1 MRIKIRR
8 GVVGTAA
15 AALIALGGA
24 YPLTASPLSELT
36 KSAPGIR
43 TYDQDGRIL
52 RLYGTPMSHGGDFYR
67 SGEIFLRDHADVF
80 GLRPENFVLMKQA
93 DGLDFQPL
101 MLDRE
106 TGKYEFV
113 GLHYQQIHE
122 GMEVYGGEL
131 TLLFR
136 NEPGFPMV
144 EAVSNLKSV
153 ASVEVPRNGFIAPGA
168 IGARGYQ
175 PDNQQMVRKVI
186 YFDPNNGEGDV
197 PTVAY
202 TYVVTVGQIGDDIA
216 VGIDG
221 SQREGRYDRRRVF
234 VDALTGALLYSES
247 LIRAVDVTGNV
258 SGWSTP
264 GLLPDTSTNP
274 PVIQVL
280 PRVFVQILGGNQ
292 GETDQ
297 TGDYVIAHG
306 GSGDVTVRS
315 RMVGPSLSQG
325 VVDQAGSEILVDQV
339 VTPPGPADFVHNP
352 GQTAFDTAE
361 VNAML
366 RVSEIHTFLGLI
378 NPNYPS
384 LNRSFFSNVNI
395 ASTCNAF
402 YDGSSVNFFQAGGG
416 CVNTAY
422 STVVYHEY
430 GHKIVD
436 DGASAPSGD
445 YHEGMA
451 DSISQILTDDPVV
464 GRGFSG
470 QGTMVRTGDNN
481 RQYPCNGEVHFCGQV
496 VSGCVWHTRDE
507 LLKTEPVE
515 YLNIIRDL
523 TINSILLH
531 SGGVDPGITIDF
543 LVLDDDDNDI
553 ANGTPHYNEINAGFS
568 RHNMPAPPVQ
578 FLDFGYPNGQPSMI
592 DPGGGTVMRVE
603 VTGNVSE
610 PKPGSGM
617 LHVNDG
623 NGWVDL
629 SMTDLGNNVYDA
641 VFPAVDCPSV
651 VQYYVSAET
660 VDGDLVTDPAGA
672 PNSTFSTIG
681 ATNVADILLDDFET
695 DQGWTTENIQIQD
708 GAWERGVPVG
718 GGSRGDPAKDFD
730 GSGRCYLTGNRAG
743 NSDVDGGPTR
753 LISPTFN
760 MSGVD
765 GFVNYARW
773 FTNDDNDQDRMTVE
787 ISNDGGSNWTVVRS
801 IGNQQGWQTDSFK
814 VSDFVNPTA
823 NMQVRFS
830 ATDNPNDSVTE
841 GAIDA
846 VRIVSAS
853 CGAPGGMLLTVD
865 PLVAGQ
871 NSRFTAEQAT
881 VGQRVYFTYSVKGL
895 GDTFVPRLN
904 VTLGILNPKLAGSAK
919 ANSVGIAALIRKV
932 PGNTSGTEVW
942 VQAAEQ
948 GRISNIVNQ
957 VIQ

>member
-1 MRIKIRR
+1 MRIKMRRR
-8 GVVGTAA
+8 GVGTAA
-15 AALIALGGA
+15 AAFIALAGA
-24 YPLTASPLSELT
+24 YPSTASPLSELT
-36 KSAPGIR
+36 KSAPG
-43 TYDQDGRIL
+43 TQTFELDGRIL
-52 RLYGTPMSHGGDFYR
+52 RLYGTTMSQAGDFYR
-67 SGEIFLRDHADVF
+67 SGEIFLRDHADIF
-80 GLRPENFVLMKQA
+80 GLRPENFVLMQQA
-93 DGLDFQPL
+93 DGVDFQPL
-101 MLDRE
+101 MLDRK
-106 TGKYEFV
+106 TGQYKFV
-113 GLHYQQIHE
+113 ALHYQQIHE
-122 GMEVYGGEL
+122 GLEVYGGEL
-131 TLLFR
+131 TLVFR
-136 NEPGFPMV
+136 NEAGFPMV

-153 ASVEVPRNGFIAPGA
+153 ASVKVQKDGLIAPGA
-168 IGARGYQ
+168 IGQGGYRPDQ
-175 PDNQQMVRKVI
+175 PQTVRKVI
-186 YFDPNNGEGDV
+186 YVDPNNGEGDV
-197 PTVAY
+197 PTVAF

-221 SQREGRYDRRRVF
+221 SQRGGQYDRRRVF
-234 VDALTGALLYSES
+234 VNAQTGELLQSES
-247 LIRAVDVTGNV
+247 LIRALDVVGNV
-258 SGWSTP
+258 SGWSTS

-297 TGDYVIAHG
+297 NGDYVISNG
-306 GSGDVTVRS
+306 GGGDVTVRS

-325 VVDQAGSEILVDQV
+325 VIDQAGPEILVDQV
-339 VTPPGPADFVHNP
+339 VTPPGPGDFVHNP
-352 GQTAFDTAE
+352 DRTALDTAE

-366 RVSEIHTFLGLI
+366 RVSEIHTFLGMI
-378 NPNYPS
+378 NPSYPG
-384 LNRSFFSNVNI
+384 LNRSFLANVNI
-395 ASTCNAF
+395 TSTCNAF

-430 GHKIVD
+430 GHKIVG
-436 DGASAPSGD
+436 DGASSPSGD

-451 DSISQILTDDPVV
+451 DAVSQILTDDPVV

-470 QGTMVRTGDNN
+470 PGTMVRTGDNN

-496 VSGCVWHTRDE
+496 VSGSVWHTRDE

-515 YLNIIRDL
+515 YLNILRDL
-523 TINSILLH
+523 TINSVLLH

-543 LVLDDDDNDI
+543 LVLDDDDNEI
-553 ANGTPHYNEINAGFS
+553 GNGTPHYNEINAGFS
-568 RHNMPAPPVQ
+568 RHNMAAPPLQ

-610 PKPGSGM
+610 PEPGSGM

-641 VFPAVDCPSV
+641 VFPAVACPSV
-651 VQYYVSAET
+651 VQFYVSAET
-660 VDGDLVTDPAGA
+660 VDGDLVSDPADA

-681 ATNVADILLDDFET
+681 ATSVTDILVDDFES
-695 DQGWTTENIQIQD
+695 DQGWTVEDIQIQD
-708 GAWERGVPVG
+708 GSWERGIPVG
-718 GGSRGDPAKDFD
+718 GGSRGDPAEDFD
-730 GSGRCYLTGNRAG
+730 GSGRAYLTANRAG

-753 LISPTFN
+753 LISPMFN
-760 MSGVD
+760 MSSGD
-765 GFVNYARW
+765 GFVSYARW

-801 IGNQQGWQTDSFK
+801 IANQQGWETDSFK

-823 NMQVRFS
+823 TMQVRFS

-853 CGAPGGMLLTVD
+853 CGAPGGMFLTVD
-865 PLVAGQ
+865 PLIAGQ
-871 NSRFTAEQAT
+871 QTRFTAEQAT
-881 VGQRVYFTYSVKGL
+881 VGERVFFAYSVKGL
-895 GDTFVPRLN
+895 GDTFVPQLN

-919 ANSVGIAALIRKV
+919 ANSVGIAALIRNV

-942 VQAAEQ
+942 MQAAEQ